1 MASFTDVFGGQTV
14 PPSEP
19 SLTRIDLAAD
29 GALAWPDNFS
39 GAVVDEH
46 LASSI
51 VEVSLSAPLV
61 LSLPPADRASVGTDI
76 LIRNVGSAQLSVIDA
91 EGGAVTVVDP
101 GESKYFYIQVNLT
114 AAGIWQVFTYG
125 TGTSGADASLLA
137 GMGLQAD
144 TSNKLQLYVEYRS
157 VNSDT
162 DIVVEDRAKIVEIVA
177 GSVTVTLP
185 QASEA
190 GNGFSVM
197 LRNSSDGSV
206 VIEGF
211 GTEQVDRA
219 LSKTLFPGESCVLV
233 CNGTYWISVGY
244 GRDAEFMFSEVV
256 VDASL
261 SNITLTSSEVAGRMI
276 RVAGVATG
284 NVTIT
289 LPTVDNIYFV
299 SVESGVGGFQV
310 ELKTS
315 LPGSSVSLVASQS
328 TILYCDGSNVGIAIN
343 TALVSTLNLADGS
356 ATAPSIRYS
365 LDSDTGLFRSG
376 AGQVSFSSNGVATA
390 GFNGSGLFSTTAA
403 TDDSTTKAAT
413 TAFVQNNFTGRSITA
428 GDGLTGG
435 GTLAASRTLTL
446 GTPTTLTTG
455 TANAVT
461 ATSHTHEVTFPVT
474 SVAGRVGDV
483 TLGISD
489 IAALQTTLDGKAASS
504 HTHSYLPLAGG
515 TVSGNVTFGSPAS
528 GTTVGPAGMTI
539 GKGTATGANTQI
551 IVTPESGALGR
562 DSQILFGATFSDGW
576 AGVDYGMR
584 YSGAIRY
591 GASGGTAN
599 PRNWA
604 MRILTGDD
612 TPSDTPTERM
622 RISADA
628 AIFQPAVYAPAFVG
642 PLSGN
647 AATATALQTART
659 INGVAFDGSANIN
672 IIERGSNANGAY
684 IRFADGTQ
692 ICMVR
697 FTETSSVTA
706 TSGSSYVSVEYFWN
720 FPAAFAYDSISV
732 SGCVV
737 GTGAC
742 TFRLTDTLTTT
753 EAKWRLH
760 SSVAGTFNNPR
771 VFAIGRWK

>member
-1 MASFTDVFGGQTV
+1 MTSFTDVFGGQTV

-39 GAVVDEH
+39 GTAVDEH

-51 VEVSLSAPLV
+51 VEVSLSSPFV

-76 LIRNVGSAQLSVIDA
+76 LIRNVGSAQLSVNDA

-101 GESKYFYIQVNLT
+101 GESKYFYVQVNLT
-114 AAGIWQVFTYG
+114 AAGIWQAFTYG

-157 VNSDT
+157 INSDT
-162 DIVVEDRAKIVEIVA
+162 DIVVEDRAKVVEIVA
-177 GSVTVTLP
+177 GAVTVTLP

-197 LRNSSDGSV
+197 LRNSSDGGV
-206 VIEGF
+206 VVDGF
-211 GTEQVDRA
+211 GSEQVDGA
-219 LSKTLFPGESCVLV
+219 LNKTLFPGESCVLV

-315 LPGSSVSLVASQS
+315 LPGSSVSLAANQS

-356 ATAPSIRYS
+356 ATVPSIRYS

-376 AGQVSFSSNGVATA
+376 AGQVSFSSDGVATA

-403 TDDSTTKAAT
+403 TADSTTKVAT
-413 TAFVQNNFTGRSITA
+413 AAFVQNNFTERSITA

-435 GTLAASRTLTL
+435 GTLATSRTLTL

-461 ATSHTHEVTFPVT
+461 AASHTHEVTFPVT
-474 SVAGRVGDV
+474 RVAGRVGDV

-539 GKGTATGANTQI
+539 GKGTAVGANTQI
-551 IVTPESGALGR
+551 VVTPESGALGR
-562 DSQILFGATFSDGW
+562 DSQIMFGATFSDGW
-576 AGVDYGMR
+576 GGADVVTR
-584 YSGAIRY
+584 YAGAIRF
-591 GASGGTAN
+591 GASGGTAD

-604 MRILTGDD
+604 MRILTGEDFA
-612 TPSDTPTERM
+612 ERM

-628 AIFQPAVYAPAFVG
+628 AIFQPAVFAPAFVG

-647 AATATALQTART
+647 AATATKLVTART

-672 IIERGSNANGAY
+672 IIERGANSNGIY
-684 IRFADGTQ
+684 VRYADGTQ
-692 ICMVR
+692 ICYTY
-697 FTETSSVTA
+697 FSGTSAVTA
-706 TSGSSYVSVEYFWN
+706 ASGSSFVSSEVTWV
-720 FPAAFAYDSISV
+720 FPAAFNFADNITLSGSV
-732 SGCVV
+732 L

-742 TFRLTDTLTTT
+742 DVRMGSSCTAFDV
-753 EAKWRLH
+753 AWRLH
-760 SSVAGTFNNPR
+760 SSVSGTFTNPR
-771 VFAIGRWK
+771 VIAIGSWK